1 MGASCSIQ
9 VITDNFKCNKLSSI
23 PDYSSITIKNNFPVL
38 NDEQTFKE
46 YILYA
51 QKNNHK
57 MQLFKFLAKNDFT
70 LGGEINCMNFKTD
83 VILTTGT
90 KPFNVFAR
98 YAANQMVNI
107 VDQSIIKNYSDEWMI
122 CYNKPENDE
131 KWNHFENK
139 NVSMCGPDENG
150 PGHVFITTKDLN
162 WKNFNIA
169 TIVLYKKI
177 NFLLKLKEVANE
189 YVKQRGWKKAGF
201 YFHCFPHNT
210 VNSLHL
216 HVVNEDAKYI
226 GHMHEECKYKNLPL
240 DVAIKVAQSL

>member
-1 MGASCSIQ
+1 MGVTCSTQIIPYNLQ
-9 VITDNFKCNKLSSI
+9 LSSI
-23 PDYSSITIKNNFPVL
+23 PEYSIEDTKNKFTVI
-38 NDEQTFKE
+38 NDEKTFSE
-46 YILYA
+46 YIKYGK
-51 QKNNHK
+51 KNNHK
-57 MQLFKFLAKNDFT
+57 MQIYKFLVNNNF
-70 LGGEINCMNFKTD
+70 INYRNNFYD
-83 VILTTGT
+83 DAILTTGT

-98 YAANQMVNI
+98 YASNQMVNN

-131 KWNHFENK
+131 KWNHIDNK

-169 TIVLYKKI
+169 TIVLYKKV

-189 YVKQRGWKKAGF
+189 YVKQRGWKKAGL
-201 YFHCFPHNT
+201 YFHCFPYNS

-216 HVVNEDAKYI
+216 HVVNEDHKYI

-240 DVAIKVAQSL
+240 DVAIKVAQKM